1 MLWVLFMLLHPLLQT
16 CEELCMDQMPVL
28 LREDFSVFI
37 ERPVTSAEAP
47 RLVHIPTRH
56 ATTPSGPL
64 GNSSTILIHFVVI
77 GPRPV
82 RPHAQ
87 VTMGKMEFAFSEH
100 RQHVGGLS
108 GMMIAKSLEPSAVE
122 ARLDLPRESVSR
134 SRRRCPAGPMSRP
147 AAPWADVPGAHR
159 WRVPAR
165 LP

>member
-1 MLWVLFMLLHPLLQT
+1 MLWVLIMLLHPLLQT

-37 ERPVTSAEAP
+37 ERPVMSAEAP

-64 GNSSTILIHFVVI
+64 GNSSTILIHFFVI

-122 ARLDLPRESVSR
+122 ARQLGSTCPRGW
-134 SRRRCPAGPMSRP
+134 CPVLGVG
-147 AAPWADVPGAHR
+147 APQGR
-159 WRVPAR
+159 
-165 LP
+165 

>member
-1 MLWVLFMLLHPLLQT
+1 
-16 CEELCMDQMPVL
+16 MDQMPVL

-77 GPRPV
+77 GPRSV

-87 VTMGKMEFAFSEH
+87 VTMGKDGVRFL
-100 RQHVGGLS
+100 RPQ
-108 GMMIAKSLEPSAVE
+108 E
-122 ARLDLPRESVSR
+122 ARRRLAQLVPLPLQDSALGASTGNESYSV
-134 SRRRCPAGPMSRP
+134 RRMTQN
-147 AAPWADVPGAHR
+147 
-159 WRVPAR
+159 
-165 LP
+165 L

>member
-1 MLWVLFMLLHPLLQT
+1 
-16 CEELCMDQMPVL
+16 MDQMPVL
-28 LREDFSVFI
+28 LREDFSVCL
-37 ERPVTSAEAP
+37 ERPVTSDEAP
-47 RLVHIPTRH
+47 GLVHIPTRH

-122 ARLDLPRESVSR
+122 ARLDLPPGVGVPFSASVPRRADESSR
-134 SRRRCPAGPMSRP
+134 SSLG
-147 AAPWADVPGAHR
+147 
-159 WRVPAR
+159 
-165 LP
+165 